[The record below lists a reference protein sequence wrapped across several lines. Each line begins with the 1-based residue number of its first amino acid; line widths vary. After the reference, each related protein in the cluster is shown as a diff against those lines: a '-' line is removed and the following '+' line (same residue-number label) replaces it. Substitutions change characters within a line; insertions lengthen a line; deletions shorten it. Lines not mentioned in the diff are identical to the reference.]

1 MLKEEKW
8 RVAGRQD
15 LRWLGEVRL
24 DGRLVP
30 AEEAVRMAE
39 ESGLDLVLVSVSPP
53 VGRLMDY
60 RKALFDAQKRAKA
73 LQRRQRAS
81 AQRVKEVK
89 FRLSVGEGDWQRK
102 VGQVAGFLE
111 DGDRVDVKVVLRGRE
126 ASDALSATV
135 AEFVGRLSGRLGEIG
150 RILEGPVRNGRV
162 VQMSVTGRQQ

>member
-1 MLKEEKW
+1 M
-8 RVAGRQD
+8 AGRQD

-39 ESGLDLVLVSVSPP
+39 ESGLDLVLVGGAPP

-102 VGQVAGFLE
+102 VGQVAGFLS
-111 DGDRVDVKVVLRGRE
+111 DGDRVDV
-126 ASDALSATV
+126 
-135 AEFVGRLSGRLGEIG
+135 
-150 RILEGPVRNGRV
+150 
-162 VQMSVTGRQQ
+162 

>member
-8 RVAGRQD
+8 RVVGRQD

-24 DGRLVP
+24 DGKVMP
-30 AEEAVRMAE
+30 AEEAIRMAE

-81 AQRVKEVK
+81 AQKVKEVK
-89 FRLSVGEGDWQRK
+89 CRLSVGESDWQRK
-102 VGQVAGFLE
+102 VGQVAGFVE
-111 DGDRVDVKVVLRGRE
+111 DGDRVDVKVTLRGR
-126 ASDALSATV
+126 
-135 AEFVGRLSGRLGEIG
+135 
-150 RILEGPVRNGRV
+150 
-162 VQMSVTGRQQ
+162 